1 MNLEKSLK
9 PFEKYITFFYVG
21 LALAVVF
28 DFFAPR
34 HHVFFFW
41 DKIPGFMAVYG
52 FLSCIVIILVAKNLG
67 HLLVLKRE
75 DYYD

>member
-9 PFEKYITFFYVG
+9 PFEKYKKFFYIA

-28 DFFAPR
+28 DFLAPR
-34 HHVFFFW
+34 HHPYFFW
-41 DKIPGFMAVYG
+41 DNIRGFNAVYG
-52 FLSCIVIILVAKNLG
+52 FLSCVVIILVAKNLG
-67 HLLVLKRE
+67 HLFVLKGE